1 MKYSCARFLFVT
13 AALAGLVCLGPAPAS
28 SEQYPSKTIKILSP
42 LAPGGFTDILPRI
55 LGQKITDTTK
65 QPVVIENR
73 LGGNGAVAGAEVAEA
88 TPDGYTLLSSH
99 QTLQAMLPH
108 INSKLRFDPNKDLVP
123 IVHFLTVPNILVI
136 HPSVPAKSL
145 KELIEYAKANPGKL
159 AFGSQAVGSTG
170 HIAGEVLKRHAGID
184 IVHVPH
190 RGAAPAQ
197 NALLGGHVH
206 LMFDTVTQAMEL
218 VKDGKLRAL
227 GVASAKRVGALSE
240 VPTLAEAGLPLEMSA
255 WFGLM
260 APRGTPPAVIA
271 WLNQEA
277 NKVFSAPDIRDR
289 FISQGATLPL
299 GSPEAFA
306 AHIKAEYE
314 KWSPVIRQAS
324 IQIH

>member
-1 MKYSCARFLFVT
+1 MTYSLVRFSFVAVILT
-13 AALAGLVCLGPAPAS
+13 GLACLAAAPVS
-28 SEQYPSKTIKILSP
+28 SEQFPSKTIKILSP
-42 LAPGGFTDILPRI
+42 LAPGGFADILPRI
-55 LGQKITDTTK
+55 LGQKITETTK

-73 LGGNGAVAGAEVAEA
+73 LGGNGAIAGAEVAES
-88 TPDGYTLLSSH
+88 TPDGYMLLSSH

-108 INSKLRFDPNKDLVP
+108 MNSKLRFDPNKDLVP
-123 IVHFLTVPNILVI
+123 VVHILTVPNILVI

-145 KELIEYAKANPGKL
+145 KELIDYAKANPGKL

-170 HIAGEVLKRHAGID
+170 HLGGELLKRHAGID

-218 VKDGKLRAL
+218 VKEGKLRAL
-227 GVASAKRVGALSE
+227 GVTTANRVDALSE
-240 VPTLAEAGLPLEMSA
+240 VPTLAEAGLPLEISA

-277 NKVFSAPDIRDR
+277 NKVFSAPDIRNR
-289 FISQGATLPL
+289 STSQGATLPL

-306 AHIKAEYE
+306 AHIKAEFE
-314 KWSPVIRQAS
+314 KWGPVIRQAS